1 MIKPKKQRMAMYI
14 TLTVVGVVLLTA
26 GIVLFTPLRQ
36 RLEWR
41 ADAGLTYLRHV
52 VQPVGEMPT
61 PIVAVEPL
69 ETATSQSTPTA
80 TLPSPTEVV
89 ATQTPQPT
97 LTPTELPQQS
107 NIPSPP
113 FEGQDWNNCGPAT
126 LAMYL
131 RFYGWDGKQTDISDN
146 LKPIK
151 ADRNVNVEDLA
162 QYVRANAGWLN
173 AEYRVGG
180 NLSLLR
186 TLIANG
192 IPVMIESSYILPEGS
207 LGVMGPQDDR
217 WTGHYLLVNGYDDAT
232 ETFITQNS
240 FVSPDWKVSYSQLD
254 GDWQS
259 FNRVYI
265 LIFRPEQQPLLESI
279 LGENWDVDKNR
290 QQALQVAQI
299 ETQNNPQS
307 AFAWFNVGSNLVYFE
322 RYVEAAQAYD
332 KAREIGLPMRM
343 LRYQFGPFMA
353 YFHAGRND
361 DLLALTEYAL
371 KVTANSEETLLWQGW
386 GLYRQGKTLE
396 ALENFQKALEARPG
410 YGDAQYAIQFV
421 QNNG

>member
-1 MIKPKKQRMAMYI
+1 MIKPRKSLSVLYI
-14 TLTVVGVVLLTA
+14 GLAVAGIALLTA
-26 GIVLFTPLRQ
+26 GIVLLSPLRQ

-61 PIVAVEPL
+61 PMVAVESMT
-69 ETATSQSTPTA
+69 TATPESTLTA
-80 TLPSPTEVV
+80 TAVLPTEIV

-97 LTPTELPQQS
+97 LPPTALPPQS
-107 NIPSPP
+107 ILSSPP

-131 RFYGWDGKQTDISDN
+131 RYYGWDGKQTDISDD
-146 LKPIK
+146 LKPVK
-151 ADRNVNVEDLA
+151 ADRNVNVEDLV
-162 QYVRANAGWLN
+162 QYVRSNAGWLN
-173 AEYRVGG
+173 SEFRVGG
-180 NLSLLR
+180 NLGLLR

-217 WTGHYLLVNGYDDAT
+217 WTGHYLLVNGYDDST

-240 FVSPDWKVSYSQLD
+240 FVSPDWKVSYSTLD
-254 GDWQS
+254 GDWQA

-265 LIFRPEQQPLLESI
+265 LIFRPEQQPLVESI
-279 LGENWDVDKNR
+279 LGDNWDADQNR
-290 QQALQVAQI
+290 QNALQVAQT
-299 ETQNNPQS
+299 ETVNNPQN
-307 AFAWFNVGSNLVYFE
+307 AFAWFNVGSNMVYFE

-332 KAREIGLPMRM
+332 QAREIGLPMRM
-343 LRYQFGPFMA
+343 LRYQFGPFLA

-361 DLLALTEYAL
+361 DLLALTQYAL

-386 GLYRQGKTLE
+386 GLYRQGKSLE
-396 ALENFQKALEARPG
+396 AMESFQKALEARPG